1 LKQKKIFSKA
11 KMNKDFFSNQNLYKK
26 IMEGEEEKLNEF
38 KDEDYM
44 EGFDKYK
51 FTKLYDSD
59 SDEQSYKKEID
70 FFEIENK
77 TDSQVLLNEGLLNEE
92 EKEKILEIINQMETK
107 DEVLLPLEDEVLLN
121 ETSQI
126 ENKEEDLFFKNDEDL
141 IKEIEK
147 MEEEKEKIK
156 KMNIKEEEELYYKN
170 EQFQKKFKDFKEIT
184 VLLQKKKNNE
194 LAKGFLNPL

>member
-1 LKQKKIFSKA
+1 
-11 KMNKDFFSNQNLYKK
+11 MNKEFFFQSKINFYKK

>member
-1 LKQKKIFSKA
+1 
-11 KMNKDFFSNQNLYKK
+11 
-26 IMEGEEEKLNEF
+26 MEGEEEKLNEF